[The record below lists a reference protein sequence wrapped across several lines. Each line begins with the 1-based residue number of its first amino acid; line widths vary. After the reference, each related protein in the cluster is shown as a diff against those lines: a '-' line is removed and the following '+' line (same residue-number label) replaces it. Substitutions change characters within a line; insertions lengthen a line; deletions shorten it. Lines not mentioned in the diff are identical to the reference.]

1 MPCIGCWGRHCWR
14 DSTGCVW
21 GAPLQG
27 SGGRILSAAPQYL
40 LGTSCVPGHM
50 LQTLGA
56 AALDP
61 PAPSCATTTLEVQIR
76 GPHSDLVSVRPQC
89 NEVPG

>member
-1 MPCIGCWGRHCWR
+1 MVRRLLGEALLARQCRVGR
-14 DSTGCVW
+14 
-21 GAPLQG
+21 APLQG

-50 LQTLGA
+50 LQTFGA

-61 PAPSCATTTLEVQIR
+61 PAPSYATTTLEVKIW
-76 GPHSDLVSVRPQC
+76 GPRSDLVSMRPQC